1 MNHYKLSISE
11 INKLFKDKKLKPS
24 ELYSE
29 VFERAA
35 NTESII
41 HGHLTLFQDEN
52 IKKDIKTLLAPLVE
66 IIYNDLYV
74 YIWSICFFNLFLF
87 VIIILNLVL
96 LLKILAKPTT
106 TYLLEQ

>member
-1 MNHYKLSISE
+1 MKSIRDSCIE
-11 INKLFKDKKLKPS
+11 LFK
-24 ELYSE
+24 
-29 VFERAA
+29 
-35 NTESII
+35 
-41 HGHLTLFQDEN
+41 DEN

>member
-1 MNHYKLSISE
+1 MKSIRDSCIE
-11 INKLFKDKKLKPS
+11 LFK
-24 ELYSE
+24 
-29 VFERAA
+29 
-35 NTESII
+35 
-41 HGHLTLFQDEN
+41 DEN

-87 VIIILNLVL
+87 VIMILNLVL

-106 TYLLEQ
+106 TYY

>member
-1 MNHYKLSISE
+1 MKSIKESCIE
-11 INKLFKDKKLKPS
+11 LFK
-24 ELYSE
+24 
-29 VFERAA
+29 
-35 NTESII
+35 
-41 HGHLTLFQDEN
+41 DEN

>member
-1 MNHYKLSISE
+1 MKSIRESCIE
-11 INKLFKDKKLKPS
+11 LFK
-24 ELYSE
+24 
-29 VFERAA
+29 
-35 NTESII
+35 
-41 HGHLTLFQDEN
+41 DEN

-74 YIWSICFFNLFLF
+74 YIWCICFFNLFLF

-106 TYLLEQ
+106 TYLLE

>member
-1 MNHYKLSISE
+1 MKSIRESCIE
-11 INKLFKDKKLKPS
+11 LFK
-24 ELYSE
+24 
-29 VFERAA
+29 
-35 NTESII
+35 
-41 HGHLTLFQDEN
+41 DEN

>member
-1 MNHYKLSISE
+1 MKSIRDSCIE
-11 INKLFKDKKLKPS
+11 LFK
-24 ELYSE
+24 
-29 VFERAA
+29 
-35 NTESII
+35 
-41 HGHLTLFQDEN
+41 DEN
-52 IKKDIKTLLAPLVE
+52 IKRDIKTLLAPLVE

>member
-1 MNHYKLSISE
+1 MKSIRDSCIE
-11 INKLFKDKKLKPS
+11 LFK
-24 ELYSE
+24 
-29 VFERAA
+29 
-35 NTESII
+35 
-41 HGHLTLFQDEN
+41 DEN
-52 IKKDIKTLLAPLVE
+52 IKKDIKTLLEPLVE